1 MLDNELSRLI
11 RSLCLSRLSR
21 PVSDV
26 TGESDIDNDDDGG
39 DDDGGG
45 GDGETL
51 GMSGIKGR
59 QEGCSRFLVFC
70 FGVDVNRVE
79 SLLVYEGLLHTDD
92 DGIIIDDDDGV
103 DGDGEALEIPGTK
116 SLLVCGGLLHT
127 EPRGE
132 TRGET
137 ETPESHESFLLR
149 SGHVLKLTS
158 GHVLI
163 VTSGEVLIVTSEQV
177 FIVTSGQVFTLTS

>member
-39 DDDGGG
+39 GGDEDGGG

-51 GMSGIKGR
+51 GMSDIKGR

-70 FGVDVNRVE
+70 FGVDVNRFE

-92 DGIIIDDDDGV
+92 DGIIVDDDDGV

-116 SLLVCGGLLHT
+116 SLLVCGGLCHT
-127 EPRGE
+127 SPK
-132 TRGET
+132 T
-137 ETPESHESFLLR
+137 HD
-149 SGHVLKLTS
+149 TS
-158 GHVLI
+158 MTIILG
-163 VTSGEVLIVTSEQV
+163 
-177 FIVTSGQVFTLTS
+177 